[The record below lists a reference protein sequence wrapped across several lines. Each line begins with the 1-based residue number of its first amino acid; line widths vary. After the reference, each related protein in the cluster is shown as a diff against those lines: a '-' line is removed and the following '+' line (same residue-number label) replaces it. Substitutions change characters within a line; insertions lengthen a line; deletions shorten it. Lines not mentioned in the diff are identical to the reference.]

1 MLKVY
6 NTLTRKLEEFHPI
19 HEKENRVYMF
29 VCGPTVY
36 DSPHVGHA
44 RSYVAYDVIAKY
56 LRYKGWSLFY
66 VQNITDIDDK
76 IIRRA
81 QETGKTWKEIAR
93 EYEEEYHRAMK
104 RLFVDSV
111 NLYARAT
118 EHIPEIIDQIKRLME
133 KGYAYETEDGV
144 YFDITKF
151 PEYGKL
157 SGQRLEDL
165 MAGARV
171 EVNENKRHPYDFA
184 LWKKAKPGEP
194 TWESPWGPGRPG
206 WHIED
211 TAISER
217 YLGQQYDLHGGGMD
231 LIFPHHE
238 CEIAQMEA
246 ISGKKPF
253 VRYWLHNGF
262 LEVNGEKMSKSLK
275 NFWTIEDVL
284 KKVRPEAL
292 RYFLLSTHY
301 RSPINFSDENLE
313 QAQKAWEGLAK
324 TVRKL
329 KKLAKDGKEGEPRE
343 QVVEALEDIR
353 KRWEDAMDDDFNTP
367 KALAVLHD
375 WATLVN
381 REVVESGLKEEAGM
395 ALEILEKWDTVLT
408 LFRSILESDGGV
420 SEELVEGLMRIII
433 TVRQKLREQKLYE
446 ISDWIRAELGNL
458 GIQLND
464 RGKETTWEMT

>member
-36 DSPHVGHA
+36 DYPHVGHA

-76 IIRRA
+76 IIKRA
-81 QETGKTWKEIAR
+81 NETGKSWDEIAR
-93 EYEEEYHRAMK
+93 NYEKEYHRAMK
-104 RLFVDSV
+104 KLGVDSV

-118 EHIPEIIDQIKRLME
+118 EHIPEIINQIKRLME
-133 KGYAYETEDGV
+133 KGYAYETSDGI

-157 SGQRLEDL
+157 SGQKLEDL
-165 MAGARV
+165 QAGARV
-171 EVNENKRHPYDFA
+171 EINENKKHPYDFA

-194 TWESPWGPGRPG
+194 SWQSPWGPGRPG

-217 YLGQQYDLHGGGMD
+217 YLGQQYDIHGGGMD

-246 ISGKKPF
+246 VSGKKPF

-262 LEVNGEKMSKSLK
+262 IEVNGEKMSKSLK
-275 NFWTIEDVL
+275 NFWTVDDVL
-284 KKVRPEAL
+284 EKVRPEAL
-292 RYFLLSTHY
+292 RYFLLSTQYH
-301 RSPINFSDENLE
+301 SPIDFSEEALI
-313 QAQKAWEGLAK
+313 QAQKAWESLVR
-324 TVRKL
+324 TVRKV
-329 KKLAKDGKEGEPRE
+329 KKLEKAGKSKSPRRE
-343 QVVEALEDIR
+343 FERELEKLSDSWEA
-353 KRWEDAMDDDFNTP
+353 AMDDDFNTP
-367 KALAVLHD
+367 GALAILHE
-375 WATLVN
+375 WSTLIN
-381 REVVESGLKEEAGM
+381 REYEEMSKEEARL
-395 ALEILEKWDTVLT
+395 ALELLEKWDSVLT
-408 LFRSILESDGGV
+408 LFRPVFLGESD
-420 SEELVEGLMRIII
+420 EDLINGLMEVIIKA
-433 TVRQKLREQKLYE
+433 RQKLRDTKMYD
-446 ISDWIRAELGNL
+446 ISDWIRSELGNL
-458 GIQLND
+458 GIQLDD
-464 RGKETTWEMT
+464 RGNETTWERV

>member
-44 RSYVAYDVIAKY
+44 RSYVAYDTIAKY
-56 LRYKGWSLFY
+56 IRYKGWSLFY

-81 QETGKTWKEIAR
+81 QETGKSWKDIAR
-93 EYEEEYHRAMK
+93 KYEEEYHKAMK
-104 RLFVDSV
+104 MLFVDSV

-118 EHIPEIIDQIKRLME
+118 EHIPEIIDQIKRLIE
-133 KGYAYETEDGV
+133 KGYAYETEDGI

-157 SGQRLEDL
+157 SGQKLEDL
-165 MAGARV
+165 MVGARV
-171 EVNENKRHPYDFA
+171 EINENKRHPYDFA

-194 TWESPWGPGRPG
+194 TWDSPWGPGRPG

-329 KKLAKDGKEGEPRE
+329 KKLAKGGKEGEPRE
-343 QVVEALEDIR
+343 QVVEALEELR

-375 WATLVN
+375 WATFVNKEYDNMSRKEAEIALNLV
-381 REVVESGLKEEAGM
+381 RR
-395 ALEILEKWDTVLT
+395 WDSVLT
-408 LFRSILESDGGV
+408 LFRSVLESEGGI

-446 ISDWIRAELGNL
+446 ISDWIRSELGNL

-464 RGKETTWEMT
+464 KGKETTWEMT

>member
-1 MLKVY
+1 MLRVY
-6 NTLTRKLEEFHPI
+6 NTLTKKMDEFHPI
-19 HEKENRVYMF
+19 HEKENRIYMF

-36 DSPHVGHA
+36 DYPHVGHA

-66 VQNITDIDDK
+66 IQNITDIDDK
-76 IIRRA
+76 IINRA
-81 QETGKTWKEIAR
+81 NETGKSWDEIAR
-93 EYEEEYHRAMK
+93 TYEKEYHKAMK
-104 RLFVDSV
+104 KLGVDAV

-133 KGYAYETEDGV
+133 KGYAYETSDGV

-157 SGQRLEDL
+157 SGQKLEDL
-165 MAGARV
+165 QAGARI
-171 EVNENKRHPYDFA
+171 EVNENKKHPYDFA

-194 TWESPWGPGRPG
+194 SWPSPWGPGRPG

-217 YLGQQYDLHGGGMD
+217 YLGQQYDIHGGGMD

-246 ISGKKPF
+246 VSGKKPF

-262 LEVNGEKMSKSLK
+262 IEVNGEKMSKSLK
-275 NFWTIEDVL
+275 NFWTIDDVL
-284 KKVRPEAL
+284 KRVRPEAL
-292 RYFLLSTHY
+292 RYFLLSTQYH
-301 RSPINFSDENLE
+301 SPIDFSEEALM
-313 QAQKAWEGLAK
+313 QAQKTWEGLAR
-324 TVRKL
+324 TIRKL
-329 KKLAKDGKEGEPRE
+329 KKLTEKGKEGKPRQE
-343 QVVEALEDIR
+343 IKEELE
-353 KRWEDAMDDDFNTP
+353 KLGKAWEEAMDDDFNTP

-381 REVVESGLKEEAGM
+381 REYDGMSREEAKQ
-395 ALEILEKWDTVLT
+395 ALELLERWDSVLT
-408 LFRSILESDGGV
+408 LFRPVFQGESD
-420 SEELVEGLMRIII
+420 EELVDGLMQVLIN
-433 TVRQKLREQKLYE
+433 VRQKLREEKKFDLA
-446 ISDWIRAELGNL
+446 DRIRSELGKL

-464 RGKETTWEMT
+464 KGKETSWERV

>member
-1 MLKVY
+1 MLRVY
-6 NTLTRKLEEFHPI
+6 NTLTKRMDEFHPI

-36 DSPHVGHA
+36 DYPHVGHA

-56 LRYKGWSLFY
+56 LRYKGWSVFY

-76 IIRRA
+76 IINRA
-81 QETGKTWKEIAR
+81 RETGKPWKEIAR
-93 EYEEEYHRAMK
+93 KYEKEYFKAMQK
-104 RLFVDSV
+104 LGVDSV

-118 EHIPEIIDQIKRLME
+118 EHIPEIIDQIQRLME

-144 YFDITKF
+144 YFDVTKF

-157 SGQRLEDL
+157 SGQKLEGL
-165 MAGARV
+165 QAGARI

-217 YLGQQYDLHGGGMD
+217 YLGQQYDIHGGGMD

-246 ISGKKPF
+246 VSGKKPM

-262 LEVNGEKMSKSLK
+262 VEVNGEKMSKSLK
-275 NFWTIEDVL
+275 NFWTIDDVL

-292 RYFLLSTHY
+292 RYFLLSTQYH
-301 RSPINFSDENLE
+301 SPIDFSEESLD
-313 QAQKAWEGLAK
+313 QAQKTWESLAK
-324 TVRKL
+324 TVRKVKRISEKNGGNVRKEFERNL
-329 KKLAKDGKEGEPRE
+329 EGLAKK
-343 QVVEALEDIR
+343 
-353 KRWEDAMDDDFNTP
+353 WEEAMDDDFNTP
-367 KALAVLHD
+367 KALAVLHE
-375 WATLVN
+375 WATMMN
-381 REVVESGLKEEAGM
+381 REMEKMNGEEAKK
-395 ALEILEKWDTVLT
+395 ALDLLKAWDSVLT
-408 LFRSILESDGGV
+408 LFRPVFRGESDE
-420 SEELVEGLMRIII
+420 SLVEGLMRIII
-433 TVRQKLREQKLYE
+433 EVRSRLREMKLYDL
-446 ISDWIRAELGNL
+446 SDWIRSELGKL

-464 RGKETTWEMT
+464 KGKETTWERA